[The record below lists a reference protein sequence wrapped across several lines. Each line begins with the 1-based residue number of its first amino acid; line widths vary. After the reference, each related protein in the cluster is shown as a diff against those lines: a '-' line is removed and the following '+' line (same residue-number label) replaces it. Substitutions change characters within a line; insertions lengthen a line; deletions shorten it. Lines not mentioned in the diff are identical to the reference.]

1 MEDPQKKVQTNKRE
15 ADRDLKK
22 YIVIAMITFVTFC
35 CCILFFFFIYRYHG
49 FTAYWQKLMGILQ
62 PVIMGFIV
70 AYLLNPVMVFL
81 EKQLRPFLRSKMKS
95 ERKAK
100 KWARCI
106 GTIGALAFL
115 LLIIFLLLYMMI
127 PELVSSI
134 QNMMVDLPREFSEFM
149 RWLENAVA
157 EDSQLAERLTA
168 AGIDLENIGDYAESL
183 LQTQILPQV
192 KTYVTYLASITTGV
206 ISAVRMLFNFVIGLV
221 LAIYLLMGKETFI
234 GQGKKIVYAALPAR
248 FGNIFLHVMRVSHQ
262 IFGGFVSGKI
272 LDSAI
277 IGLICYV
284 GLVIMHM
291 PYSLLVA
298 VIVGVTNVIPFFGPF
313 IGAVPCVILIALE
326 DPVKGLYFVIFVF
339 VLQQVDGN
347 IIGPKILG
355 DSTGLSAFWV
365 VFAILTGGGLFG
377 FMGMLLGV
385 PTFAVIYYLIREAVA
400 FILRKRKLPESTRD
414 YIRMQDV
421 DAKTGRL
428 RYKEKEGQQ

>member
-1 MEDPQKKVQTNKRE
+1 MEEPQKKVLTGKENT
-15 ADRDLKK
+15 DVDIKK
-22 YIVIAMITFVTFC
+22 YRSIAVIAFVTFC

-49 FTAYWQKLMGILQ
+49 FTAYWQKLMNILQ

-70 AYLLNPVMVFL
+70 AYLLNPVMMFL
-81 EKQLRPFLRSKMKS
+81 ERHIFDILKAKAKS

-100 KWARCI
+100 RWARSL
-106 GTIGALAFL
+106 GTLGALAFL
-115 LLIIFLLLYMMI
+115 LLVIFLLLYMMI
-127 PELVSSI
+127 PELVRSI
-134 QNMMVDLPREFSEFM
+134 QNMMVDLPREFNEFIK
-149 RWLENAVA
+149 WAEGVA
-157 EDSQLAERLTA
+157 ANDSQLAEKLSVI
-168 AGIDLENIGDYAESL
+168 GVDFKNMGDYAESL
-183 LQTQILPQV
+183 LQKQILPQV
-192 KTYVTYLASITTGV
+192 KTYVSYLASITTGV
-206 ISAVRMLFNFVIGLV
+206 ISAVKMIFNFAVGLII
-221 LAIYLLMGKETFI
+221 AIYLLMGKETFI

-248 FGNIFLHVMRVSHQ
+248 FGNIFIHVMRVSHQ
-262 IFGGFVSGKI
+262 MFGGFVSGKI

-277 IGLICYV
+277 IGVICYV
-284 GLVIMHM
+284 GLVILRV

-313 IGAVPCVILIALE
+313 IGAVPSFILIALE
-326 DPVKGLYFVIFVF
+326 DPVKGLYFLIFVL

-365 VFAILTGGGLFG
+365 VFAILVGGGLFG

-400 FILRKRKLPESTRD
+400 YLLRRRGLPEGTRD

-421 DAKTGRL
+421 NAKTGKL
-428 RYKEKEGQQ
+428 RYKEK